1 MLAGV
6 RRTSSPWLLPV
17 VLAVVGV
24 ALGFLGARL
33 ANLEVDARAKDDRAH
48 LQEVLASVP
57 KSLQMQ
63 LTSPSEP
70 PLRTWQLVSGYQPVP
85 LDEGERLRLD
95 EAEWRFTHGEP
106 DVARRSWQAI
116 EATGSRGA
124 RSLAALRLA
133 AALRRE
139 DPGRAKELLERLANV
154 PGTWAEQGVPLS
166 LGAAWLAAEI
176 ERERWPGQ
184 MSARRQLLQLSGHGL
199 LLGPSNM
206 VGPDALLL
214 AAPPP
219 SSKGGPLDP
228 GIERELEAAR
238 RVAREGRQW
247 RERLGD
253 HLELAVSGSLAVWRR
268 GDAIQTRP
276 VKALLDPVA
285 KASGAD
291 LRLLGV
297 NTAPS
302 AEALVTPALPPP
314 LSLFR
319 VEATPPHLERGWTI
333 HIPWVVGLGVYLL
346 GAVVALLA
354 FRRHAR
360 AARMQG
366 DFVAAVSH
374 ELKTPIAS
382 VRAMA
387 ELLADGVADDPQR
400 TRTYAERIEN
410 EMTRLGTTVRNILD
424 ASRVE
429 QTGELALAR
438 VAQDPARLVED
449 VVAGVRPL
457 MERRG
462 FRVEL
467 DVQAAERLAL
477 LDGAALRSVLV
488 NLLDNA
494 MKFAG
499 PGRTVRVVGRSEV
512 DGRYRIEVVD
522 DGVGLPPGD
531 PERLF
536 RRFHRGAG
544 AKEAAIPGIGLG
556 LFVARQ
562 VVEAHGGTIHAEDVP
577 QGGARFVVVLPPARE
592 EARA

>member
-1 MLAGV
+1 M
-6 RRTSSPWLLPV
+6 RPTRSPWLLPV
-17 VLAVVGV
+17 VLAIVGL

-33 ANLEVDARAKDDRAH
+33 ATLEVDARAKDDRAH

-57 KSLQMQ
+57 RSLQLQ
-63 LTSPSEP
+63 LTNPTEP
-70 PLRTWQLVSGYQPVP
+70 PQRTWQLVSGYQPVP

-95 EAEWRFTHGEP
+95 EAAWRFTHGEAE
-106 DVARRSWQAI
+106 VARRSWQAL
-116 EATGSRGA
+116 EATGSSGA
-124 RSLAALRLA
+124 RAVAALRLA
-133 AALRRE
+133 SALRHE
-139 DPGRAKELLERLANV
+139 DPRRAQHLLERLAKA
-154 PGTWAEQGVPLS
+154 PGTWAEEGVPLS

-176 ERERWPGQ
+176 ERERWPGEV
-184 MSARRQLLQLSGHGL
+184 SARRRLLDVSGGGL
-199 LLGPSNM
+199 LLGPRDV

-214 AAPPP
+214 AAPPAP
-219 SSKGGPLDP
+219 AGSRPGDA

-238 RVAREGRQW
+238 RLAREGRHW
-247 RERLGD
+247 RDQLPADRPL
-253 HLELAVSGSLAVWRR
+253 LVSGSLAVWRR

-285 KASGAD
+285 EATGSK

-297 NTAPS
+297 HAAPGQGTLVS
-302 AEALVTPALPPP
+302 AALPPP
-314 LSLFR
+314 LAQLR

-333 HIPWVVGLGVYLL
+333 HLPWMVGLAVYVL

-387 ELLADGVADDPQR
+387 ELLADGVADDPSK
-400 TRTYAERIEN
+400 TRAYAARIES
-410 EMTRLGTTVRNILD
+410 EMTRLGTTVRNVLD

-429 QTGELALAR
+429 QAGALGLAR
-438 VAQDPARLVED
+438 TELDPAEVLHE
-449 VVAGVRPL
+449 VANGIRPL
-457 MERRG
+457 LERRG
-462 FRVEL
+462 YPFEVDIRSAPRPL
-467 DVQAAERLAL
+467 QI
-477 LDGAALRSVLV
+477 DGAALRSVLV

-499 PGRTVRVVGRSEV
+499 PGRSLRLVGAGEA
-512 DGRYRIEVVD
+512 DGGYRFAVED

-544 AKEAAIPGIGLG
+544 AKEAAVPGIGLG

-562 VVEAHGGTIHAEDVP
+562 VVQAHGGTIRAEQVP
-577 QGGARFVVVLPPARE
+577 QGGARFVVVLPPSRE